1 MSRSLSVPSS
11 SRDHAAADGTGTN
24 PFYSERLQQEI
35 ALHERR
41 PKHLPADDEGR
52 VPPVQDGRPPT
63 GKGRG
68 GDGTGLFATP
78 PSLERPTVFGQ
89 QPTGMQSQ
97 GAMPMETPPTV
108 QQTMG
113 AMHGSERHEEVGMHV
128 KNVGSV
134 RPAMD
139 ELQRDLEVELVDFL
153 RQQNAQLMTQVSDL
167 KTALEARG
175 DQASAGSSPWSTV
188 VEGESFGK
196 RSAMGAKRWSSRSP
210 RPTRKQGHGSPVKL
224 AGDGRVKKDD
234 KLQCTPNG
242 TRIPDGPPPMDD
254 VSRMPSCPPPPVPPF
269 PIPHTADAASDMT
282 EKMDLK
288 AYEVCQDGP
297 LRGRMGD
304 PGWKPTNE
312 RSLTPQEAKSA
323 WLEREVNSLK
333 KVLEKVATDGNS
345 FEISKAWPLKE
356 GQQFWSSG
364 MPPMPVEASSL
375 EQRRLL
381 HGELV
386 HGDRASLQGAS
397 TLHGTV
403 LGDGALQAWRWSS
416 SCIGHCMVLRLVKER
431 FMIGRCM
438 ALFLVMELFKVGLC
452 MARFLVMEH
461 FLIGLCMV
469 VLRRSLG
476 FKILFNKGILFKEH
490 KGMELWV
497 SHQCRHLGK
506 LLEEVAVEK
515 PNLPVLPN
523 GASPLEFGDWL
534 CLCGPIMKDL
544 SHVAGRWWDAT
555 VRQAYMP
562 STWNGRDYLL
572 FSEFNFVLVFLMN

>member
-1 MSRSLSVPSS
+1 MSVCAAAEVLMNCLNSFPAGMFDLYDEDPEARRTCYYTRTYKRLSRFVPARGKDNKCASRDTSSCVLFERGTKDRQPFSVCKTLRCFKLSFGSCAPFGQQTKATTECSPIPLALITPLSYQVRRMTRTNDSIEVYLYHCRHFCLENRRGVLKGYEPNEPYGAVMSRSLSMPSS
-11 SRDHAAADGTGTN
+11 RGLAAEAVEVN
-24 PFYSERLQQEI
+24 PFYSERLRQE
-35 ALHERR
+35 LVLRSQR
-41 PKHLPADDEGR
+41 PEHLPAEEDEGR

-89 QPTGMQSQ
+89 QPTGMQPQ

-113 AMHGSERHEEVGMHV
+113 AMHGSERHEEVGMSE
-128 KNVGSV
+128 KKVGSV
-134 RPAMD
+134 RPAVD

-153 RQQNAQLMTQVSDL
+153 RQQNAQLMIQVSDL
-167 KTALEARG
+167 KMALEARG

-188 VEGESFGK
+188 VEGESLGK

-269 PIPHTADAASDMT
+269 SIPHTADAASDMT

-304 PGWKPTNE
+304 PGWKPTSE
-312 RSLTPQEAKSA
+312 KSLTPQEAKSA

-333 KVLEKVATDGNS
+333 KVFGK
-345 FEISKAWPLKE
+345 
-356 GQQFWSSG
+356 SS
-364 MPPMPVEASSL
+364 
-375 EQRRLL
+375 
-381 HGELV
+381 
-386 HGDRASLQGAS
+386 
-397 TLHGTV
+397 
-403 LGDGALQAWRWSS
+403 
-416 SCIGHCMVLRLVKER
+416 
-431 FMIGRCM
+431 
-438 ALFLVMELFKVGLC
+438 
-452 MARFLVMEH
+452 
-461 FLIGLCMV
+461 
-469 VLRRSLG
+469 
-476 FKILFNKGILFKEH
+476 N
-490 KGMELWV
+490 
-497 SHQCRHLGK
+497 
-506 LLEEVAVEK
+506 
-515 PNLPVLPN
+515 
-523 GASPLEFGDWL
+523 
-534 CLCGPIMKDL
+534 
-544 SHVAGRWWDAT
+544 
-555 VRQAYMP
+555 
-562 STWNGRDYLL
+562 
-572 FSEFNFVLVFLMN
+572 

>member
-41 PKHLPADDEGR
+41 PKHLPADDDDEGR

-134 RPAMD
+134 PPAVD

-269 PIPHTADAASDMT
+269 PS
-282 EKMDLK
+282 
-288 AYEVCQDGP
+288 
-297 LRGRMGD
+297 
-304 PGWKPTNE
+304 E
-312 RSLTPQEAKSA
+312 R
-323 WLEREVNSLK
+323 
-333 KVLEKVATDGNS
+333 
-345 FEISKAWPLKE
+345 
-356 GQQFWSSG
+356 
-364 MPPMPVEASSL
+364 
-375 EQRRLL
+375 
-381 HGELV
+381 
-386 HGDRASLQGAS
+386 
-397 TLHGTV
+397 
-403 LGDGALQAWRWSS
+403 
-416 SCIGHCMVLRLVKER
+416 
-431 FMIGRCM
+431 
-438 ALFLVMELFKVGLC
+438 
-452 MARFLVMEH
+452 
-461 FLIGLCMV
+461 
-469 VLRRSLG
+469 
-476 FKILFNKGILFKEH
+476 
-490 KGMELWV
+490 
-497 SHQCRHLGK
+497 
-506 LLEEVAVEK
+506 
-515 PNLPVLPN
+515 
-523 GASPLEFGDWL
+523 
-534 CLCGPIMKDL
+534 
-544 SHVAGRWWDAT
+544 
-555 VRQAYMP
+555 
-562 STWNGRDYLL
+562 
-572 FSEFNFVLVFLMN
+572 